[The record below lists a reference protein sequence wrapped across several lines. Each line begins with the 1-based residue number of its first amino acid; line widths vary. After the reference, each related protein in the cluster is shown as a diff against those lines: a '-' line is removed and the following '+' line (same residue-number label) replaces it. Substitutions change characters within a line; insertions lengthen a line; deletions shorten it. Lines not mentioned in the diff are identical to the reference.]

1 MPGGILWR
9 RMTWETRAMNELR
22 LLGQI
27 GLVGALALAVGCRA
41 SQPDSRPATTG
52 DTQTVVQAPG
62 DPLHPK
68 VKLETTLGDIV
79 CELNAERAPA
89 AVLNFVQ
96 YVNANYYD
104 GTIFHRVLKD
114 SMIQGGGYTPD
125 LEPKL
130 RGLKPDVEGSWGSH
144 LQNERGTISMIRGR
158 GTAQLAS
165 AQFYIN
171 LADNVDLDES
181 RHHGSYAVFGRV
193 VEGMDTVDEIGNV
206 PVGSHEKY
214 AGGRSEV
221 VPTRPIIIKSVR
233 LITPFDTF
241 QVQAMAAATR
251 VDRQSQ
257 LNELFA
263 ELEEKA
269 GSTGTIA
276 QSGLRYVDFAVGDG
290 ESPELTDTV
299 VFQYRGTLI
308 DGTEF
313 ESTYATGPTERKIG
327 GLITG
332 LQEGLIT
339 MNEGGRRTLI
349 LPPELGFGASGV
361 PGIIPP
367 DAVLI
372 FEIELLEIK

>member
-1 MPGGILWR
+1 
-9 RMTWETRAMNELR
+9 MNELR

-27 GLVGALALAVGCRA
+27 GLVGTFAIAVGCRA
-41 SQPDSRPATTG
+41 SQPDSRPATARE
-52 DTQTVVQAPG
+52 TQTTVDAPG

-68 VKLETTLGDIV
+68 VKIETTLGDIV
-79 CELNAERAPA
+79 CELDAEKAPA

-96 YVNANYYD
+96 YVNAEFYH
-104 GTIFHRVLKD
+104 GTILHRVLKD

-130 RGLKPDVEGSWGSH
+130 RGLRPDVEGAWGSH
-144 LQNERGTISMIRGR
+144 LKNKRGTISMIRGR
-158 GTAQLAS
+158 GSAGSAS

-171 LADNVDLDES
+171 VVDNVDLDES
-181 RHHGSYAVFGRV
+181 RHHGTYAVFGRV
-193 VEGMDTVDEIGNV
+193 VDGMDTVEKIRDT
-206 PVGSHEKY
+206 PVGMHEKY

-221 VPTRPIIIKSVR
+221 VPTKPIIIESVR
-233 LITPFDTF
+233 LLTPFDAF
-241 QVQAMAAATR
+241 QVQAMAAAAR
-251 VDRQSQ
+251 GDRESR
-257 LNELFA
+257 LDKLFV

-269 GSTGTIA
+269 GSAGVTTE
-276 QSGLRYVDFAVGDG
+276 SGLRYVDFVLGNG
-290 ESPELTDTV
+290 VSPVLTDTV
-299 VFQYRGTLI
+299 EFQYRGILL

-313 ESTYATGPTERKIG
+313 ETTHSTGPAVRQVAA
-327 GLITG
+327 LIPG
-332 LQEGLIT
+332 LQEGLMT

-349 LPPELGFGASGV
+349 LPPELGFGGGGV

>member
-1 MPGGILWR
+1 
-9 RMTWETRAMNELR
+9 MNELR

-27 GLVGALALAVGCRA
+27 GLVGAFTLAVGCRA
-41 SQPDSRPATTG
+41 SQPDSRPVTAREM
-52 DTQTVVQAPG
+52 QTAVEVPG

-68 VKLETTLGDIV
+68 VKIETTLGGIV
-79 CELNAERAPA
+79 CELDAEKAPA

-96 YVNANYYD
+96 YVNADYYD

-130 RGLKPDVEGSWGSH
+130 RGLKPDVEGAWGSH
-144 LQNERGTISMIRGR
+144 VKNERGTISMIRGR
-158 GTAQLAS
+158 GTPGSAT

-171 LADNVDLDES
+171 VVDNVDLDES

-193 VEGMDTVDEIGNV
+193 VEGMDTVDEICNV

-221 VPTRPIIIKSVR
+221 VPTKPIIIESVR
-233 LITPFDTF
+233 LLTPFDAF
-241 QVQAMAAATR
+241 QVQAKAAAAR
-251 VDRQSQ
+251 VDRESR

-263 ELEEKA
+263 KLEEKA
-269 GSTGTIA
+269 GSEGVITE
-276 QSGLRYVDFAVGDG
+276 SGLRYVDFLIGDG
-290 ESPELTDTV
+290 ASPELTDTV
-299 VFQYRGTLI
+299 AFQYRGTLI

-313 ESTYATGPTERKIG
+313 ESSYSTAPAERKLVA
-327 GLITG
+327 LISG
-332 LQEGLIT
+332 LQEGLMT
-339 MNEGGRRTLI
+339 MNVGGRRTLI
-349 LPPELGFGASGV
+349 LPPELGYGGSGI

>member
-1 MPGGILWR
+1 
-9 RMTWETRAMNELR
+9 MNELR

-27 GLVGALALAVGCRA
+27 GLVGAFAVAVGCRA
-41 SQPDSRPATTG
+41 SSPDSRPTTSTE
-52 DTQTVVQAPG
+52 TQTGAEAPG

-68 VKLETTLGDIV
+68 VKIETTLGDIV
-79 CELNAERAPA
+79 CELNAEKAPA

-96 YVNANYYD
+96 YMNVNFYD

-130 RGLKPDVEGSWGSH
+130 RGLRPSIEGAWGSH
-144 LQNERGTISMIRGR
+144 VKNERGTISMIRGR
-158 GTAQLAS
+158 GTGGSAS

-171 LADNVDLDES
+171 VVDNVDLDES

-193 VEGMDTVDEIGNV
+193 VEGMDTVDEIRNV
-206 PVGSHEKY
+206 PVGVHEKY
-214 AGGRSEV
+214 AGGRSQV
-221 VPTRPIIIKSVR
+221 VPVKPITIKSVR
-233 LITPFDTF
+233 LLTAFDPM
-241 QVQAMAAATR
+241 QVQAVAAAAR
-251 VDRQSQ
+251 VDRESQ
-257 LNELFA
+257 LDELFA

-269 GSTGTIA
+269 GSAGVITE
-276 QSGLRYVDFAVGDG
+276 SGLRYVDFVVGNG
-290 ESPELTDTV
+290 VSPVLTDTV
-299 VFQYRGTLI
+299 EFQYRGTLL

-313 ESTYATGPTERKIG
+313 ETTYSAGPAERKVA
-327 GLITG
+327 GLIPG
-332 LQEGLIT
+332 LQEGLTT

-349 LPPELGFGASGV
+349 LPPELGFGGGGV

-372 FEIELLEIK
+372 FEVELLEIK